1 MANFTENT
9 DKHSLYVLRNF
20 TAVTFAALLI
30 AGSTLSI
37 LGITMTIVPKW
48 FNIMLL
54 LLTVSG
60 ATLALLR
67 RISRATLLSFCIIV
81 FAIELSG
88 EMVYLATQSS
98 YHAILYISADATQAL
113 SIILLSLTGLN
124 KRVVAIAG
132 SIVCITWNA
141 VCLIVKGDLWD
152 IYVINAVIFAAATLY
167 GYFAIERIIDVV
179 ARYNDLTEERN
190 MMHAMQHMTRDQLN
204 ALIKLGLKKNQ
215 TPEETQQLLRAA
227 GADAQHIINEN
238 VSAVVRQQIINEQL
252 LAEHLPELTTTEL
265 QVAKAILMKLQL
277 SEMITMTGK
286 SKGNITTIRSRIRRK
301 LKLAPTDQLYNSLF
315 LRVFGTQPRSM
326 KM

>member
-1 MANFTENT
+1 MDNFTENT

-37 LGITMTIVPKW
+37 FGITMTIVPQW

-81 FAIELSG
+81 FAFELSG

-132 SIVCITWNA
+132 SIVFITWST

>member
-1 MANFTENT
+1 MDNFTENT
-9 DKHSLYVLRNF
+9 DKRSLYVLRNF

-88 EMVYLATQSS
+88 EMVYLAIQSS

-132 SIVCITWNA
+132 SIVFITWSA
-141 VCLIVKGDLWD
+141 ICLIVKGDLWD

>member
-1 MANFTENT
+1 MDNFTENT

-37 LGITMTIVPKW
+37 FGITMTIVPKW

-81 FAIELSG
+81 FAFELSG

-132 SIVCITWNA
+132 SIVFITWST

-238 VSAVVRQQIINEQL
+238 VSAVGRQQIINEQL
-252 LAEHLPELTTTEL
+252 LAEHLPEPTTTEL

>member
-1 MANFTENT
+1 MDNFTENT
-9 DKHSLYVLRNF
+9 DKRSLYVLRNF

-81 FAIELSG
+81 FAFELSG

-132 SIVCITWNA
+132 SIVFITWSA
-141 VCLIVKGDLWD
+141 ICLIVKGDLWD

-167 GYFAIERIIDVV
+167 GYFATERIIDVV

>member
-1 MANFTENT
+1 MDNFTENT

-20 TAVTFAALLI
+20 TVVTFAALLI

-81 FAIELSG
+81 FAFELSG

-132 SIVCITWNA
+132 SIVFITWSA

>member
-1 MANFTENT
+1 MDNFTENT

-81 FAIELSG
+81 FAFELSG

-124 KRVVAIAG
+124 KRVVVIAG
-132 SIVCITWNA
+132 SIVFITWSTI
-141 VCLIVKGDLWD
+141 CLIVKGDLWD

-179 ARYNDLTEERN
+179 ARYNDLTVERN

>member
-1 MANFTENT
+1 MDNFTENT

-132 SIVCITWNA
+132 SIVFITWSA

-204 ALIKLGLKKNQ
+204 ALIKLGLKKNL

>member
-1 MANFTENT
+1 M
-9 DKHSLYVLRNF
+9 LRNF

-67 RISRATLLSFCIIV
+67 RISRATLLSLCIIV

-132 SIVCITWNA
+132 SIVFITWSTI
-141 VCLIVKGDLWD
+141 CLIVKGDLWD

>member
-1 MANFTENT
+1 MDNFTENT

-37 LGITMTIVPKW
+37 FGITMTIVPKW

-67 RISRATLLSFCIIV
+67 RISRATLLSFYIIV
-81 FAIELSG
+81 FAFELSG

-132 SIVCITWNA
+132 SIVFITWST

>member
-1 MANFTENT
+1 MDNFTENT

-67 RISRATLLSFCIIV
+67 RISRATLLSLCIIV

-124 KRVVAIAG
+124 KRIVAIAG
-132 SIVCITWNA
+132 SIVFITWSA

-179 ARYNDLTEERN
+179 ARYNDFTEERN

-227 GADAQHIINEN
+227 GADVQHIINEN

>member
-1 MANFTENT
+1 MDNFTENT
-9 DKHSLYVLRNF
+9 DKRSLYVLRNF

-67 RISRATLLSFCIIV
+67 RISRATLLSLCIIV

-132 SIVCITWNA
+132 SIVFITWNTI
-141 VCLIVKGDLWD
+141 CLIVKGDLWD

>member
-1 MANFTENT
+1 MDNFTENT
-9 DKHSLYVLRNF
+9 DKRSLYVLRNF

-132 SIVCITWNA
+132 SIVFITWSTI
-141 VCLIVKGDLWD
+141 CLIVKGDLWD

-215 TPEETQQLLRAA
+215 TPEETQQLLRAT

>member
-1 MANFTENT
+1 MDNFTENT
-9 DKHSLYVLRNF
+9 DKRSLYVLRNF
-20 TAVTFAALLI
+20 TAITLAALLI

-81 FAIELSG
+81 FAFELSG

-132 SIVCITWNA
+132 SIVFITWSA

-238 VSAVVRQQIINEQL
+238 VSAVVRQQIINEQP

>member
-1 MANFTENT
+1 MDNFTENT

-37 LGITMTIVPKW
+37 FGITMTIVPKW

-81 FAIELSG
+81 FAFELSG

-132 SIVCITWNA
+132 SIVFITWST

>member
-1 MANFTENT
+1 MDNFTENT
-9 DKHSLYVLRNF
+9 DKRSLYVLRNF
-20 TAVTFAALLI
+20 TAVTLAALLI

-81 FAIELSG
+81 FAFELSG

-132 SIVCITWNA
+132 SIVFITWST

>member
-1 MANFTENT
+1 MDNFTENT

-67 RISRATLLSFCIIV
+67 RISRATLLSLCIIV
-81 FAIELSG
+81 FSIELSG

-132 SIVCITWNA
+132 SIVFITWSA

>member
-1 MANFTENT
+1 MDNFTENT
-9 DKHSLYVLRNF
+9 DKRSLYVLRNF

-37 LGITMTIVPKW
+37 LGITMTLVPKW

-88 EMVYLATQSS
+88 EMVYLAIQSS

-132 SIVCITWNA
+132 SIVFITWSA
-141 VCLIVKGDLWD
+141 ICLIVKGDLWD

-265 QVAKAILMKLQL
+265 LVAKAILMKLQL
-277 SEMITMTGK
+277 GEMITMTGK

>member
-1 MANFTENT
+1 MDNFTENT

-81 FAIELSG
+81 FAFELSG

-132 SIVCITWNA
+132 SIVFITWST

-315 LRVFGTQPRSM
+315 LRVFGTQPHSM

>member
-1 MANFTENT
+1 MDNFTENT

-37 LGITMTIVPKW
+37 FGITMTIVPKW

-81 FAIELSG
+81 FAFELSG

-132 SIVCITWNA
+132 SIVFITWST

-286 SKGNITTIRSRIRRK
+286 SKGNITTVRSRIRRK

>member
-1 MANFTENT
+1 MDNFTENT
-9 DKHSLYVLRNF
+9 DKRSLYVLRNF
-20 TAVTFAALLI
+20 TAVTLAALLI

-132 SIVCITWNA
+132 SIVFITWST

-301 LKLAPTDQLYNSLF
+301 LKLAPTDQLYNLLF

>member
-1 MANFTENT
+1 MDNFTENT

-124 KRVVAIAG
+124 KRVVVIAG
-132 SIVCITWNA
+132 SIVFITWSTI
-141 VCLIVKGDLWD
+141 CLIVKGDLWD

-215 TPEETQQLLRAA
+215 TLEETQQLLRAA

>member
-1 MANFTENT
+1 MDNFTENT

-132 SIVCITWNA
+132 GIVFITWSA
-141 VCLIVKGDLWD
+141 ICLIVKGDLWD

>member
-1 MANFTENT
+1 MDNFTENT
-9 DKHSLYVLRNF
+9 DKRSLYVLRNF

-67 RISRATLLSFCIIV
+67 RISRATLLSLCIIV

-132 SIVCITWNA
+132 GIVFITWSA
-141 VCLIVKGDLWD
+141 ICLIVKGDLWD

-204 ALIKLGLKKNQ
+204 ALIKLGLKKDQ

>member
-1 MANFTENT
+1 MDNFTENT
-9 DKHSLYVLRNF
+9 DKRSLYVLRNF

-37 LGITMTIVPKW
+37 FGITMTIVPKW

-81 FAIELSG
+81 FAFELSG

-132 SIVCITWNA
+132 SIVFITWSA

>member
-1 MANFTENT
+1 MDNFTENT

-132 SIVCITWNA
+132 SIVFITWST

-265 QVAKAILMKLQL
+265 LVAKAILMKLQL

>member
-1 MANFTENT
+1 MDNFTENT

-81 FAIELSG
+81 FAFELSG

-132 SIVCITWNA
+132 SIVFITWST

-265 QVAKAILMKLQL
+265 LVAKAILMKLQL

>member
-1 MANFTENT
+1 MDNFTENT

-98 YHAILYISADATQAL
+98 HHAILYISADATQAL

-132 SIVCITWNA
+132 SIVFITWSA

-167 GYFAIERIIDVV
+167 GYFSIERIIDVI

-265 QVAKAILMKLQL
+265 LVAKAILMKLQL

>member
-1 MANFTENT
+1 MDNFTENT
-9 DKHSLYVLRNF
+9 DKRSLYVLRNF

-132 SIVCITWNA
+132 SIVFITWST

>member
-1 MANFTENT
+1 MDNFTENT
-9 DKHSLYVLRNF
+9 DKRSLYVLRNF
-20 TAVTFAALLI
+20 TAVALAALLI

-54 LLTVSG
+54 LLTVAG

-67 RISRATLLSFCIIV
+67 RISRATLLSLCIIV
-81 FAIELSG
+81 FSIELSG

-132 SIVCITWNA
+132 SIVFITWSA

>member
-1 MANFTENT
+1 MDNFTENT

-132 SIVCITWNA
+132 SIVFITWSTI
-141 VCLIVKGDLWD
+141 CLIVKGDLWD

>member
-1 MANFTENT
+1 MDNFTENT
-9 DKHSLYVLRNF
+9 DKRSLYVLRNF

-67 RISRATLLSFCIIV
+67 RISRATLLSLCIIV

-132 SIVCITWNA
+132 GIVFITWSA
-141 VCLIVKGDLWD
+141 ICLIVKGDLWD

>member
-1 MANFTENT
+1 MDNFTENT

-81 FAIELSG
+81 FAFELSG

-132 SIVCITWNA
+132 SIVFITWST

-204 ALIKLGLKKNQ
+204 ALIKLGLKKNL

-315 LRVFGTQPRSM
+315 LRVFGTQPHSM

>member
-1 MANFTENT
+1 MDNFTENT

-132 SIVCITWNA
+132 SIVFITWSTI
-141 VCLIVKGDLWD
+141 CLIVKGDLWD

-204 ALIKLGLKKNQ
+204 ALIKLRLKKNL

-265 QVAKAILMKLQL
+265 LVAKAILMKLQL

>member
-1 MANFTENT
+1 MDNFTENT

-37 LGITMTIVPKW
+37 FGITMTIVPKW

-81 FAIELSG
+81 FAFELSG

-132 SIVCITWNA
+132 SIVFITWSA

>member
-1 MANFTENT
+1 MDNFTENT

-37 LGITMTIVPKW
+37 FGITMTIVPKW

-81 FAIELSG
+81 FAFELSG

-132 SIVCITWNA
+132 SIVFITWST

-265 QVAKAILMKLQL
+265 LVAKAILMKLQL

>member
-1 MANFTENT
+1 MDNFTENT

-98 YHAILYISADATQAL
+98 YHAILCISADATQAL

-132 SIVCITWNA
+132 SIVFITWST

>member
-1 MANFTENT
+1 MDNFTENT
-9 DKHSLYVLRNF
+9 DKRSLYVLRNF
-20 TAVTFAALLI
+20 TAVTLAALLI
-30 AGSTLSI
+30 AGSMLSI

-60 ATLALLR
+60 ASLALLR

-98 YHAILYISADATQAL
+98 YHAIFYISADATQAL

-132 SIVCITWNA
+132 SIVFITWSA
-141 VCLIVKGDLWD
+141 ICLIVKGDLWD
-152 IYVINAVIFAAATLY
+152 IYVINAVIFLAATLY

>member
-1 MANFTENT
+1 MDNFTENT

-132 SIVCITWNA
+132 SIVFITWSA
-141 VCLIVKGDLWD
+141 ICLIVKGDLWD

-167 GYFAIERIIDVV
+167 GYFAIERIIDVI

-265 QVAKAILMKLQL
+265 LVAKAILMKLQL

-315 LRVFGTQPRSM
+315 LSVFGTQPRSM

>member
-1 MANFTENT
+1 MDNFTENT
-9 DKHSLYVLRNF
+9 DKRSLYVLRNF
-20 TAVTFAALLI
+20 TAITLAALLI

-81 FAIELSG
+81 FAFELSG
-88 EMVYLATQSS
+88 EMVYLTTQSS

-132 SIVCITWNA
+132 SIVFITWST